1 MSVYLLDSNAI
12 SELIRNPHGAVYK
25 EQLRVA
31 ADPANR
37 LLASIITA
45 CEVRFGAFKKGFR
58 RLNERVDELFATV
71 KVVPFTSGADIA
83 YAHLRS
89 DLERRGQLI
98 GPNDMLI
105 AAHAL
110 ALGAILVTDNVRE
123 FKRVKGLKIENW
135 LRA

>member
-1 MSVYLLDSNAI
+1 MPVYLLDSNAI
-12 SELIRNPHGAVYK
+12 SELIRNPRGAVYR
-25 EQLRVA
+25 EQRRVT

-37 LLASIITA
+37 LIASIITA
-45 CEVRFGAFKKGFR
+45 CEVRFGAAKKGSS
-58 RLNERVDELFATV
+58 RLDQRVEELFTTV
-71 KVVPFTSGADIA
+71 KVVPFTAGADIA

-98 GPNDMLI
+98 GPNNMLI

-110 ALGAILVTDNVRE
+110 ALDAILVTDNVRE

-135 LRA
+135 LRP